1 MAPSKHV
8 KNNFSLALKQ
18 ARKSS
23 GISQE
28 DFSVISSR
36 TYVSSLERGLKSPTL
51 NKVDDLSETIDIHP
65 LTLLSLAYL
74 GDFNRPYFPLAL
86 VCLILALYYHY
97 VPGQR
102 KEYAVRHSLWHL
114 FGALITVFCILTRV
128 GQF

>member
-1 MAPSKHV
+1 MKTHNYSVWSNFFFLLPLYLSLTQHLYFSALVIS
-8 KNNFSLALKQ
+8 FSLV
-18 ARKSS
+18 S
-23 GISQE
+23 GI
-28 DFSVISSR
+28 VYHSSR
-36 TYVSSLERGLKSPTL
+36 ESSFLYVDRAAAWLLIL
-51 NKVDDLSETIDIHP
+51 NNLI
-65 LTLLSLAYL
+65 LAYL